1 MAYTEKQK
9 ARIKARFRQT
19 MRYQVALLVP
29 LGGAVILLAG
39 ADRYSV
45 DIGLQPILLAAA
57 LLVLVAAGFSWL
69 NWRCPACR
77 KHLGRSL
84 RPSRC
89 PSCGVTLR
97 SP

>member
-1 MAYTEKQK
+1 MAHTKKRED
-9 ARIKARFRQT
+9 RIKARFRQT
-19 MRYQVALLVP
+19 MRYQVALIVP

-45 DIGLQPILLAAA
+45 DVGLQAILLAAA

-89 PSCGVTLR
+89 PRCGVTLR